1 MNWLFHSISALRSL
15 RFLLIVL
22 CVAFTVRMYRLT
34 IPSTYY
40 FDEVYHAVTAKLYAR
55 NDPAGYEWW
64 HGAPEPETAIEWLHP
79 PIAKL
84 FQAGGILVFGENAL
98 GWRISSVLFGLGT
111 IVVTYFLALQLTK
124 VSRMAELAT
133 LFVSI
138 DGLLFTQSRIAMNDI
153 HVVFFLLLA
162 LLMYSKMKVAKQK
175 MFSRY
180 LLLSGI
186 FAGLAISTK
195 WSGLFA
201 ILTFGL
207 DQLLS
212 SIKVWKVPP
221 IRVIFKMSVA
231 WICVPALIY
240 VLSYGQFWLQGHTID
255 QFVELHKQ
263 IWYYQTH
270 LTATHTY
277 QSTPLQWVFD
287 LRPVWYSVQYVDAD
301 RVGNIYNLGNPVI
314 FLGGLLCL
322 LFVFARCIHKFMW
335 WKWFLFLSYC
345 CMWMLWLFSPRIM
358 FFYHYAPAV
367 PLLAIALAWGV
378 VVLWKTKMVV
388 LKLISACTVLSALSW
403 FVVFYPY
410 LSGLPVSTEF
420 ANKVYFVIQEW
431 R

>member
-1 MNWLFHSISALRSL
+1 MNLIMRSLSALRSMK
-15 RFLLIVL
+15 FLLLIL
-22 CVAFTVRMYRLT
+22 CVAFTVRMYRLIT
-34 IPSTYY
+34 PPTYY

-55 NDPAGYEWW
+55 NDPSGYEWW

-84 FQAGGILVFGENAL
+84 FQAGGILIFGENAF

-111 IVVTYFLALQLTK
+111 IVATYVLALQLTK
-124 VSRMAELAT
+124 VSRIAELAA

-138 DGLLFTQSRIAMNDI
+138 DGLLFAQSRIAMNDI
-153 HVVFFLLLA
+153 HVVFFLVLSLF
-162 LLMYSKMKVAKQK
+162 MYAKMKTAKPK
-175 MFSRY
+175 LFARY

-186 FAGLAISTK
+186 FAGLAVSTK

-201 ILTFGL
+201 VLAFVL
-207 DQLLS
+207 DQALS
-212 SIKVWKVPP
+212 SIKAWKVPP
-221 IRVIFKMSVA
+221 FRSLFKMVVA
-231 WICVPALIY
+231 WLCIPALIY

-287 LRPVWYSVQYVDAD
+287 LRPVWYSVQYVDVNK
-301 RVGNIYNLGNPVI
+301 VGNIYNLGNPVI
-314 FLGGLLCL
+314 FLGGLVCL
-322 LFVFARCIHKFMW
+322 LFIFARCIHKFIW
-335 WKWFLFLSYC
+335 WKWFLFSSYC
-345 CMWMLWLFSPRIM
+345 TMWMLWLFSPRIM

-367 PLLAIALAWGV
+367 PMLAIALAWGV
-378 VVLWKTKMVV
+378 VALWKIHTFT
-388 LKLISACTVLSALSW
+388 LRALSTFVVIGTLAW

-420 ANKVYFVIQEW
+420 ANKVYFAISEW
-431 R
+431 K